1 MYKVC
6 CVREKAHVKVMAL
19 PCVREK
25 AHDKPMTLPLCQKR
39 TQHTKRHM
47 AEHTKK
53 TIIACRSEEK
63 KIITLPCA
71 EKSR

>member
-1 MYKVC
+1 
-6 CVREKAHVKVMAL
+6 MAL

-25 AHDKPMTLPLCQKR
+25 ALDKPMTLPLCQKS

-53 TIIACRSEEK
+53 TIIACRGEEK
-63 KIITLPCA
+63 QIITLPCA